1 MKISNSFKIILYF
14 ITSIFLAIYA
24 NLIYAQDS
32 TKATKIIV
40 PFAAGGSTDIIAR
53 ILNERLSTSLK
64 QSVIIENRLG
74 AGGTVGTLLVTK
86 APPDGSTLLLTSV
99 TTASIAYSL
108 YPNLQYDL
116 KKDLEPVAVVGSV
129 PMVLLVSNTLPIKNL
144 QELLAYA
151 RNNPGKLT
159 YGSAGNGTAP
169 HLAGELFKRMANID
183 IVHVP
188 YKGNS
193 LALND
198 LMGGHL
204 NLMFDFLPSS
214 IQLIKANKVNALAI
228 SSPKRSSLLPNIP
241 TMAEAGLK
249 DYSVL
254 SYFGIFAPAKT
265 PKTTVNSLN
274 NSINQITMSPQIQ
287 EKFYEAGIDPAAE
300 SVQWFNDYLSDE
312 IDRWAKVIK
321 AGNVKAE

>member
-1 MKISNSFKIILYF
+1 
-14 ITSIFLAIYA
+14 
-24 NLIYAQDS
+24 
-32 TKATKIIV
+32 
-40 PFAAGGSTDIIAR
+40 
-53 ILNERLSTSLK
+53 
-64 QSVIIENRLG
+64 
-74 AGGTVGTLLVTK
+74 
-86 APPDGSTLLLTSV
+86 
-99 TTASIAYSL
+99 
-108 YPNLQYDL
+108 
-116 KKDLEPVAVVGSV
+116 
-129 PMVLLVSNTLPIKNL
+129 
-144 QELLAYA
+144 LAYA

-214 IQLIKANKVNALAI
+214 IQLIKANKVNSLAI

-265 PKTTVNSLN
+265 PKVIVNNLN
-274 NSINQITMSPQIQ
+274 TSINQITMSPQIQ

>member
-1 MKISNSFKIILYF
+1 
-14 ITSIFLAIYA
+14 
-24 NLIYAQDS
+24 
-32 TKATKIIV
+32 
-40 PFAAGGSTDIIAR
+40 
-53 ILNERLSTSLK
+53 
-64 QSVIIENRLG
+64 
-74 AGGTVGTLLVTK
+74 LVTK

-265 PKTTVNSLN
+265 PKVIVNNLN
-274 NSINQITMSPQIQ
+274 TSINQITMSPQIQ

>member
-1 MKISNSFKIILYF
+1 MKIHHFFKIVLYLSA
-14 ITSIFLAIYA
+14 SIFLGVQT
-24 NLIYAQDS
+24 NLIYAQDA
-32 TKATKIIV
+32 TKTTKIIV

-64 QSVIIENRLG
+64 QSVIVENRLG
-74 AGGTVGTLLVTK
+74 AGGTVGTMLVTK

-129 PMVLLVSNTLPIKNL
+129 PMILLVSNNLPVKSL
-144 QELLAYA
+144 QELLVYA
-151 RNNPGKLT
+151 KNNPGKLT

-183 IVHVP
+183 IVHIP

-214 IQLIKANKVNALAI
+214 IQLVKGNKVNALAI

-241 TMAEAGLK
+241 TMTEAGLK

-265 PKTTVNSLN
+265 PKAIINSLN
-274 NSINQITMSPQIQ
+274 TSINQITMSPQIQ
-287 EKFYEAGIDPAAE
+287 EKFNEAGIEPTAE
-300 SVQWFNDYLSDE
+300 SVQWFNEYLSEE

>member
-1 MKISNSFKIILYF
+1 MKIFNPFKVILYF
-14 ITSIFLAIYA
+14 IASIFLVSQS
-24 NLIYAQDS
+24 NLIFAQDS
-32 TKATKIIV
+32 TKTTKIIV
-40 PFAAGGSTDIIAR
+40 PFAPGGSTDIIAR
-53 ILNERLSTSLK
+53 ILTERLSTSLK
-64 QSVIIENRLG
+64 QPVIVENRLG

-265 PKTTVNSLN
+265 PKVIVNNLN
-274 NSINQITMSPQIQ
+274 TSINQITMSPQIQ

>member
-1 MKISNSFKIILYF
+1 MKISDFFKIILYLN
-14 ITSIFLAIYA
+14 TSIFLAIHA

-32 TKATKIIV
+32 TKTTRIIV

-53 ILNERLSTSLK
+53 ILNERLSASLK

-129 PMVLLVSNTLPIKNL
+129 PMVLLVSNALPIKNL

-151 RNNPGKLT
+151 KSNPGKLT

-169 HLAGELFKRMANID
+169 HLAGELFRRMANID

-214 IQLIKANKVNALAI
+214 IQLVKANKVNALAI

-265 PKTTVNSLN
+265 PKAIVTSLN
-274 NSINQITMSPQIQ
+274 TSINQITMSPQIQ
-287 EKFYEAGIDPAAE
+287 EKFYEAGIDATAE

>member
-265 PKTTVNSLN
+265 PKTPVNSLN

>member
-265 PKTTVNSLN
+265 PNTTVNSLN

>member
-1 MKISNSFKIILYF
+1 MKISNFFKIILYF
-14 ITSIFLAIYA
+14 SASIFLAIHP

-32 TKATKIIV
+32 TKTTRIIV

-53 ILNERLSTSLK
+53 ILNERLSASLK

-74 AGGTVGTLLVTK
+74 AGGTVGTLSVTK

-151 RNNPGKLT
+151 KNNPGKLT

-214 IQLIKANKVNALAI
+214 IQLVKANKVNALAI

-265 PKTTVNSLN
+265 PKAVINSLN
-274 NSINQITMSPQIQ
+274 TSINQITMSPQIQ
-287 EKFYEAGIDPAAE
+287 EKFYEAGIDPTAE

-312 IDRWAKVIK
+312 IGRWAKVIK